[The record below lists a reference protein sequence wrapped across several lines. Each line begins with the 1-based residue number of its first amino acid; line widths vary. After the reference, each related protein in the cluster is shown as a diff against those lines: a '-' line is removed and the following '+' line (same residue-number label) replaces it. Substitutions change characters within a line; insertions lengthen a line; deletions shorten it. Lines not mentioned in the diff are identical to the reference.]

1 MTGKEFIKAIAKRSN
16 STYDRVSATLDAFRE
31 IVGENL
37 SKGEDVTFNDFGKF
51 YMTVTEERMGRN
63 PHTGEPMTI
72 PRKQIPKFTA
82 AKWLKETVRG
92 EADE

>member
-1 MTGKEFIKAIAKRSN
+1 MTGKELEKEIAKRTN
-16 STYDRVSATLDAFRE
+16 STKDKTAAFLDAFRE

-51 YMTVTEERMGRN
+51 RMSVTDERIGRN
-63 PHTGEPMTI
+63 PKTGEPMTI